1 MDIDKVYDTVQET
14 KEPAVQRQ
22 LIISYILSYLKT
34 LEDDPEARQDI
45 AYNIAT
51 LESTDYAQSLD
62 EEDRLAVTLA
72 FASELEEAEEENG
85 DWALLVDI
93 IKSLEEE

>member
-14 KEPAVQRQ
+14 KEPAIQRQ
-22 LIISYILSYLKT
+22 LIINYIMSYVKT

-51 LESTDYAQSLD
+51 LLSTDYAQGLD
-62 EEDRLAVTLA
+62 QEDPLAVTLD
-72 FASELEEAEEENG
+72 FASELEEADEDSE
-85 DWALLVDI
+85 DWALLIEI
-93 IKSLEEE
+93 IHALE

>member
-14 KEPAVQRQ
+14 KEPAIQRQ
-22 LIISYILSYLKT
+22 LIINYIMSYAKT

-51 LESTDYAQSLD
+51 LESTDYAQGLD
-62 EEDRLAVTLA
+62 EEDTLAVTLA
-72 FASELEEAEEENG
+72 FASELEEAEADNEY
-85 DWALLVDI
+85 WPLLVEI
-93 IKSLEEE
+93 IQSLE

>member
-14 KEPAVQRQ
+14 KEPAIQRQ
-22 LIISYILSYLKT
+22 LIINYILSYVKT

-45 AYNIAT
+45 AFNIAT

-62 EEDRLAVTLA
+62 EEDVLAITLA
-72 FASELEEAEEENG
+72 FASELEEAEEDNE